1 MAVVFTWEYLETP
14 SEQSWDELI
23 SDTHSTIPIFS
34 FEGPSLESAPKAGLV
49 VVVGAKKVWLLKT
62 TGRQGAA
69 TNGFFRN
76 FWKGTT
82 KNLKNF

>member
-49 VVVGAKKVWLLKT
+49 VVVGAKKV
-62 TGRQGAA
+62 
-69 TNGFFRN
+69 
-76 FWKGTT
+76 
-82 KNLKNF
+82 